1 MKFVIVL
8 DENKFGEETSAGLIK
23 TFQGFI
29 NMFDFSKM
37 SDVIKGRIKD
47 SMSLVVSR
55 SKNPENHYEYITE
68 ILAKM

>member
-1 MKFVIVL
+1 
-8 DENKFGEETSAGLIK
+8 
-23 TFQGFI
+23 
-29 NMFDFSKM
+29 M